1 MKTTTIKSLLAV
13 LALILVLSNVSA
25 QNLVGTRIDLKQGS
39 QTSDQLWLFSV
50 SSCSRYYNKGWDEY
64 KIFGSPAMAKIF
76 AMEPDGNFQ
85 IDATDNINNS
95 YIGFIAA
102 KDSLYTLTFNHE
114 NLAPEYQKL
123 YLIDLVEN
131 KLIDV
136 YANGTQYSFTAA
148 NDTIV
153 KRFKIVTSIPQ
164 TFTAP
169 TASESAT
176 PSRLPAVGVASGGK
190 GTAYINEIKEIEVYS
205 TQKTIVIKNR
215 GTEHGKLSLYNANS
229 GVLVKNA
236 NFEGGTTNIE
246 TNQLAGAYVV
256 YVVTQNEELSKTV
269 ILR

>member
-1 MKTTTIKSLLAV
+1 
-13 LALILVLSNVSA
+13 
-25 QNLVGTRIDLKQGS
+25 
-39 QTSDQLWLFSV
+39 
-50 SSCSRYYNKGWDEY
+50 
-64 KIFGSPAMAKIF
+64 
-76 AMEPDGNFQ
+76 
-85 IDATDNINNS
+85 
-95 YIGFIAA
+95 
-102 KDSLYTLTFNHE
+102 
-114 NLAPEYQKL
+114 
-123 YLIDLVEN
+123 LIDLVEN

-136 YANGTQYSFTAA
+136 YADGSQYSFTAA

-176 PSRLPAVGVASGGK
+176 PSRLPAVGVASEGK
-190 GTAYINEIKEIEVYS
+190 GTAYINETKEIEVYS